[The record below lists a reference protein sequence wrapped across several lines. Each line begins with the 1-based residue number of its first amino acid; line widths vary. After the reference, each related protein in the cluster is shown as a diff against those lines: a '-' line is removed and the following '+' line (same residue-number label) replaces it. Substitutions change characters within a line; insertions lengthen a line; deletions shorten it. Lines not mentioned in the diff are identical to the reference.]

1 MRRIAAATTTV
12 VLSLTVLAA
21 CAGGSEYCDSVDKN
35 QKTLNTF
42 GEQRTNKAYSSY
54 AKVFTSISGQ
64 APKEVRADWT
74 KLASVTKGVTSAHDS
89 VGLKLEEMSDTKKL
103 ATVESAD
110 LTKLNNAYKAFND
123 TAKERAA
130 VVKNVKQECKITLK

>member
-1 MRRIAAATTTV
+1 MRRFAVAVTTV
-12 VLSLTVLAA
+12 VLSMAVLVA
-21 CAGGSEYCDSVDKN
+21 CGGSDYCDSVEKN

-42 GEQRTNKAYSSY
+42 GEKRTNEAYAGY
-54 AKVFTSISGQ
+54 AKVFTSIAVQS
-64 APKEVRADWT
+64 PKEVRADWT
-74 KLASVTKGVTSAHDS
+74 KLAAVTNGVLKAHDS
-89 VGLKLEEMSDTKKL
+89 VGLKLEEMNDAKKL
-103 ATVESAD
+103 ATVQPAD